1 MQENVYISNNT
12 KPHTVPALGGGR
24 QAGRELGRREVGMEN
39 ATRSVGTSRAYG
51 DEMKLVNLLKV
62 R

>member
-1 MQENVYISNNT
+1 MFIYQTTRN
-12 KPHTVPALGGGR
+12 HTQCLPWGKVAAGGGS
-24 QAGRELGRREVGMEN
+24 LGRREVGMEN

>member
-1 MQENVYISNNT
+1 MFIYQTTRN
-12 KPHTVPALGGGR
+12 HTQCLPWGEG
-24 QAGRELGRREVGMEN
+24 AGAEREVGMEN
-39 ATRSVGTSRAYG
+39 ATRSAGTSRAYG

>member
-1 MQENVYISNNT
+1 MQENVYISNNM
-12 KPHTVPALGGGR
+12 KPHTHTVHAMGGGR
-24 QAGRELGRREVGMEN
+24 GSLVRNN
-39 ATRSVGTSRAYG
+39 AGTSRAYG